1 MSVFSAQTFFI
12 RIKKLLFFSLHKA
25 QFLLICALFSPLFHR
40 NYKRFSKFNK
50 TTQVK
55 NRVEFCALGTKS
67 PQAFPQ
73 LNRKGAR
80 HWASYNMLVPKM
92 CCRVVGWVQE
102 ALVVRKFLT
111 KTEILRH
118 GGTGGLTLQCAEA
131 VDSKEIHGEG
141 SRKVEWH
148 KIGARWW

>member
-1 MSVFSAQTFFI
+1 MKKKKNLMSVFSAQTFFI
-12 RIKKLLFFSLHKA
+12 HIKKLIFFSLHKA

-55 NRVEFCALGTKS
+55 KVEFCALGTKS
-67 PQAFPQ
+67 PRAFPQ

-92 CCRVVGWVQE
+92 CCRVVGWVQA
-102 ALVVRKFLT
+102 ALVVRKFLP
-111 KTEILRH
+111 KNTENSQKSAFLRPPLTWH
-118 GGTGGLTLQCAEA
+118 GPIEHHYRQFF
-131 VDSKEIHGEG
+131 
-141 SRKVEWH
+141 
-148 KIGARWW
+148 